1 MIMSEWEDVYE
12 KKVYRVCTDERHD
25 ADDDSTEFHICSIKH
40 RSRGD

>member
-12 KKVYRVCTDERHD
+12 KKVYRVCTDDRND
-25 ADDDSTEFHICSIKH
+25 VDDSTEFHICSIKH